1 MGDGQ
6 WSTGHVSPG
15 VPEFQP
21 VLDVVEP
28 VRQRRL
34 TVLLRLLLLLPHFVV
49 LFFLSVVA
57 VVMVVVGWFSAL
69 VLGRLPEPVF
79 RFLAGRLGYQTRVLA
94 NEMLLVDRYPPF
106 SFRPPGDY
114 PVRVEVRP
122 TELNRLAVLFRL
134 LLMIPALVVQALA
147 VTGWF
152 SLSFVWWLVT
162 LILGRMPK
170 PLFEAT
176 AATLRYQMRFEAY
189 ASMLTPAYPKGLF
202 GDDGLLVVPYGTGS
216 STRPL
221 IMSRAGGMFVVL
233 FLVLGLAS
241 SVTWSTT
248 SYDDEPSDTYRL
260 HKEPAGN
267 GGRDPGRPGASP
279 PHDVDST

>member
-1 MGDGQ
+1 MADGQ
-6 WSTGHVSPG
+6 WSQGHSSPE
-15 VPEFQP
+15 VREFQP
-21 VLDVVEP
+21 VLDIVEP
-28 VRQRRL
+28 TRQRRL

-57 VVMVVVGWFSAL
+57 TVMVVVGWFSAL
-69 VLGRLPEPVF
+69 VLGRLPDPVF
-79 RFLAGRLGYQTRVLA
+79 RFLAGWLGYHMRVLA

-106 SFRPPGDY
+106 SFSPPPDY

-122 TELNRLAVLFRL
+122 TELNRFAVFFRL

-152 SLSFVWWLVT
+152 ALSFVWWLIT
-162 LILGRMPK
+162 LVLGRMPR

-176 AATLRYQMRFEAY
+176 AATLRYQMRFDAY

-202 GDDGLLVVPYGTGS
+202 GDDDLSVVPYGTGS

-221 IMSRAGGMFVVL
+221 IMSRAGGLLVVL

-241 SVTWSTT
+241 SVTWSTAP
-248 SYDDEPSDTYRL
+248 SGDDHR
-260 HKEPAGN
+260 
-267 GGRDPGRPGASP
+267 GRFRW
-279 PHDVDST
+279 HY

>member
-1 MGDGQ
+1 MADGQ
-6 WSTGHVSPG
+6 WSPGHVSPE

-21 VLDVVEP
+21 VLDIVEP

-34 TVLLRLLLLLPHFVV
+34 TVLLRFLLLLPHFVV
-49 LFFLSVVA
+49 LFFLSIA
-57 VVMVVVGWFSAL
+57 AAVMVVVGWFSAL
-69 VLGRLPEPVF
+69 VLGRLPQPVF

-106 SFRPPGDY
+106 SFSPPGDY

-134 LLMIPALVVQALA
+134 LLMIPALVVQSLA

-152 SLSFVWWLVT
+152 ALGFLWWLVT

-176 AATLRYQMRFEAY
+176 AATLRYQMRFDAY

-202 GDDGLLVVPYGTGS
+202 GDDGLQVVPYGTGS
-216 STRPL
+216 ATRPL
-221 IMSRAGGMFVVL
+221 VMSRAGGMFVVL
-233 FLVLGLAS
+233 FLVAGLAS
-241 SVTWSTT
+241 SITWSTAPNG
-248 SYDDEPSDTYRL
+248 DEPSDTYRL
-260 HKEPAGN
+260 H
-267 GGRDPGRPGASP
+267 R
-279 PHDVDST
+279 